1 MAEITKN
8 AGVVKLQRLVKKY
21 RVILTIALAIAVV
34 GGFIAYDQ
42 FNTSGGTKASK
53 YVVRQ
58 IIKNAKT
65 IHEEAAIKET
75 LGERIEVT
83 REGKEAV
90 SAIWYEPDGYNSA
103 DKLPVFVYIH
113 GGAWISTDATDVD
126 TYMQDIADRTP
137 CKVVNI
143 NYKLLQE
150 KPFPYQQEE
159 AVDVIKWLI
168 DNADELKIDPER
180 IVISGGSA
188 GGHITAGAEI
198 LLNRE
203 GIQIAAEILE
213 VPFLDFADEPGND
226 LGIFSGLVNQL
237 VETLSPD
244 ADPYDPVISPCR
256 AAKEDLEGLCDTYFI
271 VGLQDPLYKQA
282 VRYNELLGSVGG
294 IYTSFKE
301 FDTNHGYMM
310 DKVDDNGNTV
320 TVQDVKNDRAAF
332 KYKVRLLQH
341 IFYGE
346 EMPD

>member
-1 MAEITKN
+1 MAKILNN
-8 AGVVKLQRLVKKY
+8 AFKVKLLGLVKKN
-21 RVILTIALAIAVV
+21 RLILAIALALAVV
-34 GGFIAYDQ
+34 GGFVAYDQ

-58 IIKNAKT
+58 IINNAKT
-65 IHEEAAIKET
+65 IHEEAAVKET
-75 LGERIEVT
+75 LGERIEIS
-83 REGKEAV
+83 REGKEPV
-90 SAIWYEPDGYNSA
+90 SAIWYEPDGYNNE

-113 GGAWISTDATDVD
+113 GGAWISTDAVDVD

-150 KPFPYQQEE
+150 EPFPYQQEE
-159 AVDVIKWLI
+159 AVDTVKWLI
-168 DNADELKIDPER
+168 ENADDLKVDPER

-237 VETLSPD
+237 VDTLSPD

-282 VRYNELLGSVGG
+282 VRYNELLISVGDV
-294 IYTSFKE
+294 YTNFKE

-310 DKVDDNGNTV
+310 DKVDDKGKTV

-341 IFYGE
+341 VYYGG

>member
-1 MAEITKN
+1 MGEFVKN
-8 AGVVKLQRLVKKY
+8 EGRGKLQSFIRKY
-21 RVILTIALAIAVV
+21 RVILAIALVAAVV
-34 GGFIAYDQ
+34 SGFVAYDQ
-42 FNTSGGTKASK
+42 FNTAGGTKASK

-58 IIKNAKT
+58 IVNNAKT
-65 IHEEAAIKET
+65 IHDEAAVKET
-75 LGERIEVT
+75 LGERIEIA
-83 REGKEAV
+83 REDKEAV
-90 SAIWYEPDGYNSA
+90 SAIWYEPDGYNGE

-113 GGAWISTDATDVD
+113 GGAWISTDAVDVD

-137 CKVVNI
+137 CKVVNV

-150 KPFPYQQEE
+150 KPFPYPQEE
-159 AVDVIKWLI
+159 TADTVKWLI
-168 DNADELKIDPER
+168 DNADELKVDTER

-203 GIQIAAEILE
+203 GVHVAAEILE

-237 VETLSPD
+237 VDTLSPD
-244 ADPYDPVISPCR
+244 ADPYDSVISPCR

-271 VGLQDPLYKQA
+271 VGLQDPLYKQSA
-282 VRYNELLGSVGG
+282 RYKELLDSVGD
-294 IYTSFKE
+294 IYTNFKE

-310 DKVDDNGNTV
+310 DKIDDKGNTV

-332 KYKVRLLQH
+332 KYKIKLLQH
-341 IFYGE
+341 VFYGG

>member
-1 MAEITKN
+1 MAETARN
-8 AGVVKLQRLVKKY
+8 EVVVKLQRFVRKN
-21 RVILTIALAIAVV
+21 RVILTIALVIAVV
-34 GGFIAYDQ
+34 IGGVAYDQ

-58 IIKNAKT
+58 IINNAKT

-75 LGERIEVT
+75 LGERIEIA
-83 REGKEAV
+83 RENKEAV
-90 SAIWYEPDGYNSA
+90 SAIWYEPESYNNE
-103 DKLPVFVYIH
+103 DRLPVFVYIH
-113 GGAWISTDATDVD
+113 GGAWISTDAVDVD
-126 TYMQDIADRTP
+126 SYMQDIADRTP

-159 AVDVIKWLI
+159 AVDTIKWLI
-168 DNADELKIDPER
+168 DNADELKVDPER

-203 GIQIAAEILE
+203 GIHIAAEILE

-237 VETLSPD
+237 VDTLSPD

-271 VGLQDPLYKQA
+271 VGLQDPLYNQA
-282 VRYNELLGSVGG
+282 VRYNELLSSVGG
-294 IYTSFKE
+294 IYTDFKE

-310 DKVDDNGNTV
+310 DKVDENGNTV

-332 KYKVRLLQH
+332 KYKVQLLQY

-346 EMPD
+346 K